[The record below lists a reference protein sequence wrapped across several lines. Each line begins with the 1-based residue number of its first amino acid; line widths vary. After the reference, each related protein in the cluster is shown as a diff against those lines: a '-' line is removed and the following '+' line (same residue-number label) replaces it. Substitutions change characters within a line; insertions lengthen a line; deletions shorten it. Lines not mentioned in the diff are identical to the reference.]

1 MIIYVTP
8 IFLFPINVDG
18 PYGLRVNSDRGL
30 KVGEVFTVDIGDAIL
45 FDCSADS
52 YPPNTYSWIQR
63 TNNATYV
70 IKHGPRLEVASEK
83 IAQKTTDYV
92 CCAYNN
98 ITGRRDETHFTIIIT
113 SVGKWNVK
121 GTDPDETQMHVSLAL
136 LLFYIC
142 VEENIIVCIIYSRK
156 LFFELTKPWFLTVKE
171 KKNPKNSG
179 ERSQLLALRDYKE
192 KENSV

>member
-1 MIIYVTP
+1 MVLNSPKLNNGVVIIYVTP
-8 IFLFPINVDG
+8 LFLFSINADG

-30 KVGEVFTVDIGDAIL
+30 KVGEVFTVDIGEAIL

-83 IAQKTTDYV
+83 IAQKTTDYM

-98 ITGRRDETHFTIIIT
+98 ITGRRDETHFTVIIT

-121 GTDPDETQMHVSLAL
+121 RRDPMKPKCLLAL
-136 LLFYIC
+136 LCSYFILVWKRISLCVSYILG
-142 VEENIIVCIIYSRK
+142 NS
-156 LFFELTKPWFLTVKE
+156 FL
-171 KKNPKNSG
+171 S
-179 ERSQLLALRDYKE
+179 
-192 KENSV
+192 